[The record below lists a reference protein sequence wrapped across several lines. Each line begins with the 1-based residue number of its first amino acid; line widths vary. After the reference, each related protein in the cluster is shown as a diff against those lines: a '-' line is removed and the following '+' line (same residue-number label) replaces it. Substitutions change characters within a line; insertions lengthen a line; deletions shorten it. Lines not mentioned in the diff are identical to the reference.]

1 MGGETAFARMA
12 RPRVVDGDEG
22 RAGKARPQHSLVL
35 GAEAIQL
42 RGQQP
47 HHLTFGDR
55 QTQTSQKRHDPFAGR
70 LALKMQHQHETNKM
84 RAASAPIP
92 AVSGAISVSPSG
104 VSQRSRR

>member
-12 RPRVVDGDEG
+12 RPGVVDGDER
-22 RAGKARPQHSLVL
+22 RAGKPRPQHSLVL

-55 QTQTSQKRHDPFAGR
+55 QAQAGQKRHDPFAGH
-70 LALKMQHQHETNKM
+70 LALKMQHQHKTI
-84 RAASAPIP
+84 RCGPHPPTIP
-92 AVSGAISVSPSG
+92 AASGAISVSPSG